1 MVDKETESGG
11 NVSETLG
18 APSGSEPHSTPP
30 RDIDLD
36 IDYHG
41 HLDL

>member
-1 MVDKETESGG
+1 MVEREIESGG
-11 NVSETLG
+11 DVPETLG

-41 HLDL
+41 HFNL